1 MTNFSE
7 KARLHWERA
16 SQFRAHSRNAR
27 SPDSSA
33 MYLYLLEI
41 EEALVE
47 ETERLS
53 RKSEAGKPPKP

>member
-33 MYLYLLEI
+33 MYLDLLET
-41 EEALVE
+41 EEALAE
-47 ETERLS
+47 EAERLG
-53 RKSEAGKPPKP
+53 RKSESGKPPKP